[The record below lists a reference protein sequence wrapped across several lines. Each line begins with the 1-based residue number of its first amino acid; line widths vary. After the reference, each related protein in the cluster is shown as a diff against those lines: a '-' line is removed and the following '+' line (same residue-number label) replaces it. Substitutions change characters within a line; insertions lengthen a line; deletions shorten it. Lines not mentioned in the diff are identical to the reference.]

1 MLLRKARPEI
11 PLDFTTKV
19 LKRILQKAA
28 NSVGLDSYSEQKI
41 SDRLILVVNA
51 IVSSSQQATHASATL
66 FS

>member
-19 LKRILQKAA
+19 LKKILQKAA

-41 SDRLILVVNA
+41 SDRIILVVNA